1 MSTENLPAFQIGSN
15 VKLTGAKDLAAA
27 LKGTAAETSTNS
39 LPDGG
44 VYISFSGKMGR
55 YSIGTDKE
63 DADPQ
68 EAWLLNVHSFE
79 KGYICWKGGSPVA
92 KRLASIYGT
101 PVAMPDFG
109 EHGPF
114 NASNGEGW
122 YPAMALT
129 VRSIDRGIQGYFST
143 NTKSALNTLAD
154 LQEKIGNRIEEGL
167 PCNPLI
173 MLDKEA
179 FTAKGNKNY
188 KPVFPVYGWI
198 GDKQINKMAGMATV
212 KEMAAALDGLINEA
226 EAEGPSTDS
235 TFEEVDGV
243 QEAEVV
249 EDAPEAAEVIPEAEV
264 ATKAVEE
271 PAPATPQR
279 RRRAAV

>member
-1 MSTENLPAFQIGSN
+1 MTTENVPAFQIGAN
-15 VKLTGAKDLAAA
+15 VALTGAKDMAAA
-27 LKGTAAETSTNS
+27 LKGTAAEASTNA

-44 VYISFSGKMGR
+44 VYISFSGKMGK

-63 DADPQ
+63 DADSQ

-92 KRLASIYGT
+92 KRLASIYAPAVG
-101 PVAMPDFG
+101 APDFN

-114 NASNGEGW
+114 NANNGEGW
-122 YPAMALT
+122 FPAMAFT
-129 VRSIDRGIQGYFST
+129 IRSIDRGIQGYFST
-143 NTKSALNTLAD
+143 NTKSALNTIAD
-154 LQEKIGNRIEEGL
+154 MQEKIGNRIEEGL

-173 MLDKEA
+173 MLDKEQ

-198 GDKQINKMAGMATV
+198 GDAQINKMAAMATV
-212 KEMAAALDGLINEA
+212 AEMSDALDGLINEA

-235 TFEEVDGV
+235 SFEEVDGV

-249 EDAPEAAEVIPEAEV
+249 TDAAEAKEVIPEAEV
-264 ATKAVEE
+264 VEE
-271 PAPATPQR
+271 AKEAPASANPPR